1 MFNFYKRQLSEA
13 KVIAMHCV
21 FLVYVKIKYLTKIAQ
36 TIGEENGS
44 NLLGGPYS
52 THE

>member
-1 MFNFYKRQLSEA
+1 
-13 KVIAMHCV
+13 MHCV

-52 THE
+52 THEQEYYNLDIDQD